1 MMMAMVKKTKL
12 TGTHFTGLFNLFD
25 LTPRL
30 GIFIFLLVANG
41 CGGSGGEASNLSR
54 MLLVQSGSDCTQPDC
69 AIYLF
74 SEVGS
79 QSGSLQE
86 ISFGIRP
93 VIAGIS
99 AAQGFR
105 FQVNF
110 LDSAQIRGSLRYATS
125 LPGELDCYDSPGVV
139 TCLWLSVSNLS
150 NIDFEG
156 VRVLTIQIPR
166 AHEVNFERVTLQVTI
181 DGGIEGGYDYRSERL
196 VY

>member
-1 MMMAMVKKTKL
+1 MMMAMVKKMKS
-12 TGTHFTGLFNLFD
+12 TGIHFTGLFNLFD

-30 GIFIFLLVANG
+30 CIFIFLLVAYG

-54 MLLVQSGSDCTQPDC
+54 MLLVQSESDCTQPDC

-74 SEVGS
+74 SEVGP

-93 VIAGIS
+93 VITGFS

-110 LDSAQIRGSLRYATS
+110 LDSAQNRGSLRYATS
-125 LPGELDCYDSPGVV
+125 LPGELDCYDSPGAV
-139 TCLWLSVSNLS
+139 TCLWLSVSNFR
-150 NIDFEG
+150 NVDFEG
-156 VRVLTIQIPR
+156 IRVLTIQIPR
-166 AHEVNFERVTLQVTI
+166 AQEVNFERVTLQVTI